1 MKAQRVMRSS
11 PTGRP
16 SSDLRLRAA
25 TVLTVLLACGDGKDP
40 AGDETTGTS
49 TTGSTATSGGADVP
63 TTGDGSTGQPSVSEC
78 DVWIQDCPADQKC
91 VPFSDDGDLAVDAS
105 KCVPVDAEPKKS
117 GEACK
122 AVDSSVS
129 GVDDCDKGLLCLISD
144 HANLTGKCVEQCT
157 GSPDAPACPDDKVCS
172 ISTNDMN
179 GVLTRCLPPCDPLTQ
194 DCAADEICTYNF
206 ADYGETWICDAKI
219 PGDGG
224 LYAPCLFSNAC
235 DRGLVCVGSVSST
248 DCDQGVLACCLPLCD
263 LTGIDNCPDALECIL
278 WYQPGT
284 EIPGYEN
291 VGFCSIPM

>member
-1 MKAQRVMRSS
+1 MKVQRFM
-11 PTGRP
+11 P
-16 SSDLRLRAA
+16 SSDPCVRVAA
-25 TVLTVLLACGDGKDP
+25 VMIAMIFACGDAGPP
-40 AGDETTGTS
+40 AGGETTSGTS
-49 TTGSTATSGGADVP
+49 AADTTGAP
-63 TTGDGSTGQPSVSEC
+63 TTGEGGTTGPPSVSEC
-78 DVWIQDCPADQKC
+78 DVWTQDCAADEKC
-91 VPFSDDGDLAVDAS
+91 MPFSDDGDLAVDAS
-105 KCVPVDAEPKKS
+105 KCVPVDANPKKS

-122 AVDSSVS
+122 AIDSSVS
-129 GVDDCDKGLLCLISD
+129 GVDNCDKGLICLISD
-144 HANLTGKCVEQCT
+144 HAELTGKCVEQCT
-157 GSPDAPACPDDKVCS
+157 GSPDAPQCPGDKVCS

-194 DCAADEICTYNF
+194 DCAPDEICTYNF

-224 LYAPCLFSNAC
+224 LYASCLFSNAC

-263 LTGIDNCPDALECIL
+263 LSGVDDCPDALECIL